1 MINPKIP
8 DAKPDAPRILLVDD
22 DPSLLRLLDIRLQA
36 AGYAVDSAESAQAA
50 LAHVE
55 QTPPDVVV
63 TDLRMEGMDG
73 HGLLEELQRRRPGLP
88 VLLLTA
94 HGTIPDAVHATQ
106 GGAVAFLTKPV
117 DRDELLREIEKGL
130 SVSARTEVPDDWR
143 REIVTRSPRME
154 ELLEEARRVATTN
167 TSVLITGDSGTGKEL
182 LARAIH
188 RASPRRDHPFM
199 AINCGAMP
207 EGLLESELM
216 GHERG
221 AFTGAQQAN
230 PGLIRTADGGTL
242 FLDEIG
248 DMPLALQVKLLRVLQ
263 ERRVRPVGGTRDFPV
278 DVRVISATHRNLHQA
293 IADGEFREDLYYRLN
308 VIELRLP
315 PLAER
320 PEDIPVLINRRV
332 RQLADRDGTR
342 PRVYAPDAMELMA
355 AAPWPGNVR
364 QLDNA
369 VEQHVA
375 LAPGAVITAEQV
387 RRTLGAE
394 VRNFPSVAEARA
406 AFTRDYL
413 VRLLKLT
420 EGNVSE
426 AARLAQRNR
435 SEFYKLLSRHEVRP
449 GDFKRGQ

>member
-1 MINPKIP
+1 MS
-8 DAKPDAPRILLVDD
+8 AARILVVDD

-36 AGYAVDSAESAQAA
+36 AGYSVETAASGAAA
-50 LAHVE
+50 LSCMERAV
-55 QTPPDVVV
+55 PDAVI
-63 TDLRMEGMDG
+63 TDLKMDGMDG
-73 HGLLEELQRRRPGLP
+73 LDLLRALQQRHPGLP

-94 HGTIPDAVHATQ
+94 HGTIPDAVTATQ
-106 GGAVAFLTKPV
+106 RGAVAFLTKPV
-117 DRDELLREIEKGL
+117 DREELLQELERALGVAAHTGAAE
-130 SVSARTEVPDDWR
+130 DWR
-143 REIVTRSPRME
+143 SEIVTRSPRME
-154 ELLEEARRVATTN
+154 ELLEQARRVAATG
-167 TSVLITGDSGTGKEL
+167 TSVLIRGDSGTGKEL

-188 RASPRRDHPFM
+188 RASPRRDGPFI

-230 PGLIRTADGGTL
+230 TGLIRSADGGTL
-242 FLDEIG
+242 LLDEIG

-263 ERRVRPVGGTRDFPV
+263 ERRVRPVGGTRDFAV
-278 DVRVISATHRNLHQA
+278 DVRILSATHRDLGDA
-293 IADGEFREDLYYRLN
+293 IAAGSFREDLFYRLN
-308 VIELRLP
+308 VIDLRIP
-315 PLAER
+315 PLCER
-320 PEDIPVLINRRV
+320 PEDIPLLVYRRL
-332 RQLADRDGTR
+332 QALAQRDGTR
-342 PRVYAPDAMELMA
+342 APVYAPEAMELMA
-355 AAPWPGNVR
+355 AAHWPGNVR

-387 RRTLGAE
+387 RRSLGREAG
-394 VRNFPSVAEARA
+394 NFPSVAEARA

-435 SEFYKLLSRHEVRP
+435 SEFYKLLARHEVEP
-449 GDFKRGQ
+449 GPFKSA

>member
-1 MINPKIP
+1 M
-8 DAKPDAPRILLVDD
+8 D
-22 DPSLLRLLDIRLQA
+22 
-36 AGYAVDSAESAQAA
+36 
-50 LAHVE
+50 
-55 QTPPDVVV
+55 
-63 TDLRMEGMDG
+63 GMDG
-73 HGLLEELQRRRPGLP
+73 LDLLRALQQRHPGLP

-94 HGTIPDAVHATQ
+94 HGTIPDAVTATQ
-106 GGAVAFLTKPV
+106 RGAVAFLTKPV
-117 DRDELLREIEKGL
+117 DREELLQELERALGVAAHAGAAE
-130 SVSARTEVPDDWR
+130 DWR
-143 REIVTRSPRME
+143 SEIVTRSPRME
-154 ELLEEARRVATTN
+154 ELLEQARRVAATG
-167 TSVLITGDSGTGKEL
+167 TSVLIRGDSGTGKEL

-188 RASPRRDHPFM
+188 RASPRRDGPFI

-230 PGLIRTADGGTL
+230 TGLIRSADGGTL
-242 FLDEIG
+242 LLDEIG

-263 ERRVRPVGGTRDFPV
+263 ERRVRPVGGTRDFAV
-278 DVRVISATHRNLHQA
+278 DVRILSATHRDLGDA
-293 IADGEFREDLYYRLN
+293 IAAGSFREDLFYRLN
-308 VIELRLP
+308 VIDLRIP
-315 PLAER
+315 PLCER
-320 PEDIPVLINRRV
+320 PEDIPLLVYRRL
-332 RQLADRDGTR
+332 QALAQRDGTR
-342 PRVYAPDAMELMA
+342 APVYAPEAMELMA
-355 AAPWPGNVR
+355 AAQWPGNVR

-387 RRTLGAE
+387 RRSLGRDAG
-394 VRNFPSVAEARA
+394 NFPSVAEARA

-435 SEFYKLLSRHEVRP
+435 SEFYKLLARHEVEP
-449 GDFKRGQ
+449 GPFKSA

>member
-1 MINPKIP
+1 MS
-8 DAKPDAPRILLVDD
+8 DGARILLVDD
-22 DPSLLRLLDIRLQA
+22 DPSLLRLLDIRLQS
-36 AGYAVDSAESAQAA
+36 AGYIVDTAESAQAA
-50 LAHVE
+50 LVQVE
-55 QTPPDVVV
+55 KEPPDVVV
-63 TDLRMEGMDG
+63 TDLKMDGMDG
-73 HGLLEELQRRRPGLP
+73 LGLLNELQQRQPGLP

-94 HGTIPDAVHATQ
+94 HGTIPDAVQATQ

-117 DRDELLREIEKGL
+117 DREELLREIERAL
-130 SVSARTEVPDDWR
+130 SVSANAQVPEDWR
-143 REIVTRSPRME
+143 ASIVTRSPRME
-154 ELLEEARRVATTN
+154 ELLDQARRVAATH

-182 LARAIH
+182 LARAVH
-188 RASPRRDHPFM
+188 RASPRRDAPFI

-216 GHERG
+216 GHEKG
-221 AFTGAQQAN
+221 AFTGAQQTN

-248 DMPLALQVKLLRVLQ
+248 DMPLSLQVKLLRVLQ
-263 ERRVRPVGGTRDFPV
+263 ERRVRPVGGTRDFAV
-278 DVRVISATHRNLHQA
+278 DVRVISATHRDLSQA
-293 IADGEFREDLYYRLN
+293 IAAGEFREDLFYRLN
-308 VIELRLP
+308 VIQLRLP
-315 PLAER
+315 PLSER
-320 PEDIPVLINRRV
+320 REDIPLLVSRRLRALAERDRK
-332 RQLADRDGTR
+332 RQ
-342 PRVYAPDAMELMA
+342 RVYAPEAMELMV

-375 LAPGAVITAEQV
+375 LAPGPVITVEQV
-387 RRTLGAE
+387 RQSLGGE
-394 VRNFPSVAEARA
+394 ITNFPSVAEARA

-435 SEFYKLLSRHEVRP
+435 SEFYKLLSRHDVDP
-449 GDFKRGQ
+449 GEFKRNAG

>member
-1 MINPKIP
+1 MT
-8 DAKPDAPRILLVDD
+8 AGRILVVDD
-22 DPSLLRLLDIRLQA
+22 DPSLLRLLDIRLQS
-36 AGYAVDSAESAQAA
+36 AGYVVDTAESGSAA
-50 LAHVE
+50 LSHMERVV
-55 QTPPDVVV
+55 PDAVI
-63 TDLRMEGMDG
+63 TDLKMNGMDG
-73 HGLLEELQRRRPGLP
+73 LGLLRELQRRRPGLP

-94 HGTIPDAVHATQ
+94 HGTIPDAVSATQ
-106 GGAVAFLTKPV
+106 NGAVAFLTKPV
-117 DRDELLREIEKGL
+117 DRDELMQELERAL
-130 SVSARTEVPDDWR
+130 SVSAHAAIPEDWR
-143 REIVTRSPRME
+143 SEIVTRSPRME
-154 ELLEEARRVATTN
+154 DLLEQARRIAVTG
-167 TSVLITGDSGTGKEL
+167 TSVLIRGESGTGKEL
-182 LARAIH
+182 LARAMH
-188 RASPRRDHPFM
+188 RASPRRDGPFI

-230 PGLIRTADGGTL
+230 VGLIRSADGGTL
-242 FLDEIG
+242 LLDEIG

-278 DVRVISATHRNLHQA
+278 DVRILSATHRNLNET
-293 IADGEFREDLYYRLN
+293 IAAGGFREDLFYRLN
-308 VIELRLP
+308 VIELQIP
-315 PLAER
+315 PLRDRA
-320 PEDIPVLINRRV
+320 EDIPLLVNRRL
-332 RQLADRDGTR
+332 RALAERDGTR
-342 PRVYAPDAMELMA
+342 PRVYAPEAMELMVA
-355 AAPWPGNVR
+355 AQWRGNVR

-387 RRTLGAE
+387 RRSLGAE
-394 VRNFPSVAEARA
+394 VGSFPSVADARA

-435 SEFYKLLSRHEVRP
+435 SEFYKLLARHEVDP
-449 GDFKRGQ
+449 GDFKADQGAG

>member
-1 MINPKIP
+1 MSTE
-8 DAKPDAPRILLVDD
+8 PRVLVVDD
-22 DPSLLRLLDIRLQA
+22 DPSLLRLLHIRLQA
-36 AGYAVDSAESAQAA
+36 AGYDVETAESARAA
-50 LAHVE
+50 LARVE
-55 QTPPDVVV
+55 QASPDVVI

-73 HGLLEELQRRRPGLP
+73 LGLLRELQQRQPGLP

-94 HGTIPDAVHATQ
+94 HGTIPEAVDATRN
-106 GGAVAFLTKPV
+106 GAVAFLTKPV
-117 DRDELLREIEKGL
+117 DRDELLRELEQAL
-130 SVSARTEVPDDWR
+130 SVSALAAVPEDWR
-143 REIVTRSPRME
+143 ADIITRNSRMD
-154 ELLEEARRVATTN
+154 ELLEQARRAAATN
-167 TSVLITGDSGTGKEL
+167 TSVLIRGESGTGKEL

-188 RASPRRDHPFM
+188 RASPRRDAEFV

-221 AFTGAQQAN
+221 AFTGAQQAHT
-230 PGLIRTADGGTL
+230 GLIRVADGGTL

-278 DVRVISATHRNLHQA
+278 DLRVISATHRDLAQA
-293 IADGEFREDLYYRLN
+293 IADGEFREDLYYRLD
-308 VIELRLP
+308 VIQLRLP

-320 PEDIPVLINRRV
+320 REDIPLLVNRRL
-332 RQLADRDGTR
+332 RLLAERDGTR
-342 PRVYAPDAMELMA
+342 PRVYSPEAMELMVA
-355 AAPWPGNVR
+355 ASWPGNVR

-375 LAPGAVITAEQV
+375 LAPGAVISAEQV
-387 RRTLGAE
+387 RQKLGGEPASL
-394 VRNFPSVAEARA
+394 PSVAEARA

-413 VRLLKLT
+413 VRLLKLA

-435 SEFYKLLSRHEVRP
+435 SEFYKLLSRHEIDP
-449 GDFKRGQ
+449 ADFKSE

>member
-1 MINPKIP
+1 VP
-8 DAKPDAPRILLVDD
+8 DAVITDLKMDGMHGLD
-22 DPSLLRLLDIRLQA
+22 LLRALQ
-36 AGYAVDSAESAQAA
+36 
-50 LAHVE
+50 
-55 QTPPDVVV
+55 
-63 TDLRMEGMDG
+63 
-73 HGLLEELQRRRPGLP
+73 QRHPGLP

-94 HGTIPDAVHATQ
+94 HGTIPDAVTATQ
-106 GGAVAFLTKPV
+106 RGAVAFLTKPV
-117 DRDELLREIEKGL
+117 DREELLQELERALGVAAHTGAAE
-130 SVSARTEVPDDWR
+130 DWR
-143 REIVTRSPRME
+143 SEIVTRSPRME
-154 ELLEEARRVATTN
+154 ELLEQARRVAATG
-167 TSVLITGDSGTGKEL
+167 TSVLIRGDSGTGKEL

-188 RASPRRDHPFM
+188 RASPRRDGPFI

-230 PGLIRTADGGTL
+230 TGLIRSADGGTL
-242 FLDEIG
+242 LLDEIG

-263 ERRVRPVGGTRDFPV
+263 ERRVRPVGGTRDFAV
-278 DVRVISATHRNLHQA
+278 DVRILSATHRDLGDA
-293 IADGEFREDLYYRLN
+293 IAAGSFREDLFYRLN
-308 VIELRLP
+308 VIDLRIP
-315 PLAER
+315 PLCER
-320 PEDIPVLINRRV
+320 PEDIPLLVYRRL
-332 RQLADRDGTR
+332 QALAQRDGTR
-342 PRVYAPDAMELMA
+342 APVYAPEAMELMA
-355 AAPWPGNVR
+355 AAQWPGNVR

-387 RRTLGAE
+387 RRSLGRDAG
-394 VRNFPSVAEARA
+394 NFPSVAEARA

-435 SEFYKLLSRHEVRP
+435 SEFYKLLARHEVEP
-449 GDFKRGQ
+449 GPFKSA

>member
-1 MINPKIP
+1 MS
-8 DAKPDAPRILLVDD
+8 AARILVVDD

-36 AGYAVDSAESAQAA
+36 AGYSVETAASGAAA
-50 LAHVE
+50 LSCMERAV
-55 QTPPDVVV
+55 PDAVI
-63 TDLRMEGMDG
+63 TDLKMDGMDG
-73 HGLLEELQRRRPGLP
+73 LDLLRALQQRHPGLP

-94 HGTIPDAVHATQ
+94 HGTIPDAVTATQ
-106 GGAVAFLTKPV
+106 RGAVAFLTKPV
-117 DRDELLREIEKGL
+117 DREELLQELERALG
-130 SVSARTEVPDDWR
+130 VAAHTGATEDWR
-143 REIVTRSPRME
+143 SEIVTRSPRME
-154 ELLEEARRVATTN
+154 ELLEQARRVAATG
-167 TSVLITGDSGTGKEL
+167 TSVLIRGDSGTGKEL

-188 RASPRRDHPFM
+188 RASPRRDGPFI

-230 PGLIRTADGGTL
+230 TGLIRSADGGTL
-242 FLDEIG
+242 LLDEIG

-263 ERRVRPVGGTRDFPV
+263 ERRVRPVGGTRDFAV
-278 DVRVISATHRNLHQA
+278 DVRILSATHRDLGDA
-293 IADGEFREDLYYRLN
+293 IAAGSFREDLFYRLN
-308 VIELRLP
+308 VIDLRIP
-315 PLAER
+315 PLSER
-320 PEDIPVLINRRV
+320 PEDIPLLVYRRL
-332 RQLADRDGTR
+332 QALAQRDGTR
-342 PRVYAPDAMELMA
+342 APVYAPEAMELMA
-355 AAPWPGNVR
+355 AAHWPGNVR

-387 RRTLGAE
+387 RRSLGRDAG
-394 VRNFPSVAEARA
+394 NFPSVAEARA

-435 SEFYKLLSRHEVRP
+435 SEFYKLLARHEVEP
-449 GDFKRGQ
+449 GPFKSA

>member
-1 MINPKIP
+1 MS
-8 DAKPDAPRILLVDD
+8 ATARVLLVDD
-22 DPSLLRLLDIRLQA
+22 DPSLLRLLHIRLQA
-36 AGYAVDSAESAQAA
+36 AGYEVETAESAQAA
-50 LAHVE
+50 LVRVE
-55 QTPPDVVV
+55 QAPPDVVV

-73 HGLLEELQRRRPGLP
+73 LGLLRELQQRQPGLP

-94 HGTIPDAVHATQ
+94 HGTIPEAVDATRN
-106 GGAVAFLTKPV
+106 GAVAFLTKPV
-117 DRDELLREIEKGL
+117 DRDELLRELEQALNI
-130 SVSARTEVPDDWR
+130 SAQAVVPEDWR
-143 REIVTRSPRME
+143 ADIITRNPRME
-154 ELLEEARRVATTN
+154 ELLEQARRAAATN
-167 TSVLITGDSGTGKEL
+167 TSILIVGASGTGKEL

-188 RASPRRDHPFM
+188 RASPRREAGFV

-221 AFTGAQQAN
+221 AFTGAQQAHT
-230 PGLIRTADGGTL
+230 GLIRSADGGTL

-278 DVRVISATHRNLHQA
+278 DVRVISATHRNLSQA
-293 IADGEFREDLYYRLN
+293 IADGEFREDLYYRLD
-308 VIELRLP
+308 VIQLQLP

-320 PEDIPVLINRRV
+320 REDIPLLVNRRL
-332 RQLADRDGTR
+332 RWLAERDGTR
-342 PRVYAPDAMELMA
+342 PRVYSPEAMELMVA
-355 AAPWPGNVR
+355 AAWPGNVR

-369 VEQHVA
+369 VEQHAA
-375 LAPGAVITAEQV
+375 LAPGAVISAEQV
-387 RRTLGAE
+387 RQTLGGEPAHL
-394 VRNFPSVAEARA
+394 PSVAEARA

-413 VRLLKLT
+413 VRLLKVA

-435 SEFYKLLSRHEVRP
+435 SEFYKLLARHEVDP
-449 GDFKRGQ
+449 ADFKSE

>member
-1 MINPKIP
+1 MS
-8 DAKPDAPRILLVDD
+8 DAAPRLLLVDD
-22 DPSLLRLLDIRLQA
+22 DPSLLRLLHLRLES
-36 AGYAVDSAESAQAA
+36 AGYAVDTAESGHAA
-50 LAHVE
+50 LARVE
-55 QTPPDVVV
+55 ARPPDVVV
-63 TDLRMEGMDG
+63 TDLKMDGMDG
-73 HGLLEELQRRRPGLP
+73 LGLLDELQRRQPGLP

-94 HGTIPDAVHATQ
+94 HGTIPDAVSATQ

-117 DRDELLREIEKGL
+117 DREELLREIDRAL
-130 SVSARTEVPDDWR
+130 SVSASTGVPEDWR
-143 REIVTRSPRME
+143 AEIVTRSPRME
-154 ELLEEARRVATTN
+154 ELLEQARRVAQTT
-167 TSVLITGDSGTGKEL
+167 TSVLIEGDSGTGKEL
-182 LARAIH
+182 LARALH
-188 RASPRRDHPFM
+188 RASPRRDQPFV

-216 GHERG
+216 GHEKG

-230 PGLIRTADGGTL
+230 PGLIRSADGGTL
-242 FLDEIG
+242 LLDEIG

-278 DVRVISATHRNLHQA
+278 DVRVLSATHRDLGQA
-293 IADGEFREDLYYRLN
+293 IRDGDFREDLFYRLN
-308 VIELRLP
+308 VIQLRIP
-315 PLAER
+315 PLSERREDIPLLANRRLRMLAER
-320 PEDIPVLINRRV
+320 
-332 RQLADRDGTR
+332 DGMR
-342 PRVYAPDAMELMA
+342 PRVYAPEAMELMV

-387 RRTLGAE
+387 RQSLGEQAAS
-394 VRNFPSVAEARA
+394 FPSVAEARA

-435 SEFYKLLSRHEVRP
+435 SEFYKLLSRHEVDP
-449 GDFKRGQ
+449 GDFKQGG

>member
-1 MINPKIP
+1 MT
-8 DAKPDAPRILLVDD
+8 DAAAAARLLLVDD
-22 DPSLLRLLDIRLQA
+22 DPSLLRLLNLRLEA
-36 AGYAVDSAESAQAA
+36 AGYSVDTAETAESALARVEAA
-50 LAHVE
+50 
-55 QTPPDVVV
+55 PPDVVI
-63 TDLRMEGMDG
+63 TDLKMDGMDG
-73 HGLLEELQRRRPGLP
+73 LGLLDELQRRQPGLP

-94 HGTIPDAVHATQ
+94 HGTIPDAVQATQ

-117 DRDELLREIEKGL
+117 DREELLREIGRAL
-130 SVSARTEVPDDWR
+130 SVSASAAVPEDWR
-143 REIVTRSPRME
+143 ADIVTRSPRME
-154 ELLEEARRVATTN
+154 ELLDQARRVAQTT
-167 TSVLITGDSGTGKEL
+167 TSVLIEGESGTGKEL

-188 RASPRRDHPFM
+188 RASPRREEPFV

-216 GHERG
+216 GHEKG

-278 DVRVISATHRNLHQA
+278 DVRVVSATHRDLARA
-293 IADGEFREDLYYRLN
+293 IDEGSFREDLFYRLN
-308 VIELRLP
+308 VIQLRIP
-315 PLAER
+315 PLSER
-320 PEDIPVLINRRV
+320 REDIPLLLNRRL
-332 RQLADRDGTR
+332 RALAERDGTR
-342 PRVYAPDAMELMA
+342 PRVYSPEAMELMV

-375 LAPGAVITAEQV
+375 LAPGTVITAEQV
-387 RRTLGAE
+387 RQSLGHRASS
-394 VRNFPSVAEARA
+394 FPSVAEARA

-435 SEFYKLLSRHEVRP
+435 SEFYKLLSRHEVDP
-449 GDFKRGQ
+449 ADFKRTG

>member
-1 MINPKIP
+1 MS
-8 DAKPDAPRILLVDD
+8 AARILVVDD

-36 AGYAVDSAESAQAA
+36 AGYSVETAASGAAA
-50 LAHVE
+50 LSCMERAV
-55 QTPPDVVV
+55 PDAVI
-63 TDLRMEGMDG
+63 TDLKMDGMDG
-73 HGLLEELQRRRPGLP
+73 LDLLRALQQRHPGLP

-94 HGTIPDAVHATQ
+94 HGTIPDAVTATQ
-106 GGAVAFLTKPV
+106 RGAVAFLTKPV
-117 DRDELLREIEKGL
+117 DREELLQELERALGVAAHTGAAE
-130 SVSARTEVPDDWR
+130 DWR
-143 REIVTRSPRME
+143 SEIVTRSPRME
-154 ELLEEARRVATTN
+154 ELLEQARRVAATG
-167 TSVLITGDSGTGKEL
+167 TSVLIRGDSGTGKEL

-188 RASPRRDHPFM
+188 RASPRRDGPFI

-230 PGLIRTADGGTL
+230 TGLIRSADGGTL
-242 FLDEIG
+242 LLDEIG

-263 ERRVRPVGGTRDFPV
+263 ERRVRPVGGTRDFAV
-278 DVRVISATHRNLHQA
+278 DVRILSATHRDLGDA
-293 IADGEFREDLYYRLN
+293 IAAGSFREDLFYRLN
-308 VIELRLP
+308 VIDLRIP
-315 PLAER
+315 PLSER
-320 PEDIPVLINRRV
+320 PEDIPLLVYRRL
-332 RQLADRDGTR
+332 QALAQRDGTR
-342 PRVYAPDAMELMA
+342 APVYAPEAMELMA
-355 AAPWPGNVR
+355 AAHWPGNVR

-387 RRTLGAE
+387 RRSLGRDAG
-394 VRNFPSVAEARA
+394 NFPSVAEARA

-435 SEFYKLLSRHEVRP
+435 SEFYKLLARHEVEP
-449 GDFKRGQ
+449 GPFKSA

>member
-1 MINPKIP
+1 MS
-8 DAKPDAPRILLVDD
+8 AARILVVDD

-36 AGYAVDSAESAQAA
+36 AGYSVETAASGGAA
-50 LAHVE
+50 LSCLERAV
-55 QTPPDVVV
+55 PDAVI
-63 TDLRMEGMDG
+63 TDLKMDGMDG
-73 HGLLEELQRRRPGLP
+73 LDLLRALQQRHPGLP

-94 HGTIPDAVHATQ
+94 HGTIPDAVTATQ
-106 GGAVAFLTKPV
+106 RGAVAFLTKPV
-117 DRDELLREIEKGL
+117 DREELLQELERALGVAAHAGAAE
-130 SVSARTEVPDDWR
+130 DWR
-143 REIVTRSPRME
+143 SEIVTRSPRME
-154 ELLEEARRVATTN
+154 ELLEQARRVAATG
-167 TSVLITGDSGTGKEL
+167 TSVLIRGDSGTGKEL

-188 RASPRRDHPFM
+188 RASPRRDGPFI

-230 PGLIRTADGGTL
+230 TGLIRSADGGTL
-242 FLDEIG
+242 LLDEIG

-263 ERRVRPVGGTRDFPV
+263 ERRVRPVGGTRDFAV
-278 DVRVISATHRNLHQA
+278 DVRILSATHRDLGDA
-293 IADGEFREDLYYRLN
+293 IAAGSFREDLFYRLN
-308 VIELRLP
+308 VIDLRIP
-315 PLAER
+315 PLCER
-320 PEDIPVLINRRV
+320 PEDIPLLVYRRL
-332 RQLADRDGTR
+332 QALAQRDGTR
-342 PRVYAPDAMELMA
+342 APVYAPEAMELMA
-355 AAPWPGNVR
+355 AAQWPGNVR

-387 RRTLGAE
+387 RRSLGRDAG
-394 VRNFPSVAEARA
+394 NFPSVAEARA

-435 SEFYKLLSRHEVRP
+435 SEFYKLLARHEVEP
-449 GDFKRGQ
+449 GPFKSA